1 MVQALQEKDQLVGL
15 AASEFWSGL
24 VQVWLYNQVDE
35 TDPQEVIKRDGVKS
49 FLPQVVPLLLECCRL
64 AEADKMEVIKTKES
78 DVWQEKRGEEES
90 EDEEGGEEG
99 YEIRKGYLNTT
110 LRKSACYTLGQFS
123 KVFQEETL
131 KELYPALEKALQ

>member
-1 MVQALQEKDQLVGL
+1 M
-15 AASEFWSGL
+15 
-24 VQVWLYNQVDE
+24 
-35 TDPQEVIKRDGVKS
+35 
-49 FLPQVVPLLLECCRL
+49 VPLLLECCRL

-99 YEIRKGYLNTT
+99 YEIGKGYLNTT

>member
-49 FLPQVVPLLLECCRL
+49 FLP
-64 AEADKMEVIKTKES
+64 
-78 DVWQEKRGEEES
+78 
-90 EDEEGGEEG
+90 
-99 YEIRKGYLNTT
+99 
-110 LRKSACYTLGQFS
+110 
-123 KVFQEETL
+123 
-131 KELYPALEKALQ
+131 